1 MDRTGGSESQVLF
14 SVRWPGGSRTGVVGT
29 HFSLG
34 PSQHATVWVPPEVL
48 EQMGVEGRLVD
59 VRVVEHGCE
68 LRLSIGGRDTDSEWS
83 IGETTFAVS
92 RLPQNLLDAGDG
104 ALLGTS
110 VAMRRLRHDIRLA
123 ASSDAFILI
132 HGETGTG
139 KELIARALHEQSP
152 RREKPYVVIDCTA
165 VADTLFESELFGHTK
180 GAFSGASSHRV
191 GPFEEAD
198 GGTIF
203 IDEIGEIPLSMQ
215 PKLLRVLESGTVRR
229 VGENTHRSVDVRVIA
244 ATHRDLKQMVREG
257 TFRGDLYHRLAV
269 LELESPPLRE
279 RHGDLGL
286 LLRGLVGEERF
297 DELTEAQWEAIETYD
312 WSGNIRELRNFARRA
327 SVHGWSFGLFQAA
340 TDSSPET
347 RPPASS
353 ATPASAEE
361 SAPYENETLADYR
374 ARQLATCEH
383 RYLSSV
389 LKRTGG
395 NVTSAAQLAG
405 LNRSHFHRVLR
416 QHGIAAESV
425 RRART

>member
-1 MDRTGGSESQVLF
+1 MLF

-29 HFSLG
+29 RFSLG
-34 PSQHATVWVPPEVL
+34 PSQHASVWVPPEVL
-48 EQMGVEGRLVD
+48 EGMGFGKGLVD
-59 VRVVEHGCE
+59 VCVLEKDGE
-68 LRLSIGGRDTDSEWS
+68 LRLAMEGRNAGAEWS
-83 IGETTFAVS
+83 FGETTLAVS
-92 RLPQNLLDAGDG
+92 RLPRNLLDQGDDS
-104 ALLGTS
+104 LLGTS

-123 ASSDAFILI
+123 ASSDAFIII

-139 KELIARALHEQSP
+139 KELISRALHEQSP
-152 RREKPYVVIDCTA
+152 RRGKPYVVIDCTA
-165 VADTLFESELFGHTK
+165 VSDTLFESELFGHAK
-180 GAFSGASSHRV
+180 GAFSGATNHRV
-191 GPFEEAD
+191 GPFEEAN

-203 IDEIGEIPLSMQ
+203 IDEVGEIPLSMQ

-229 VGENTHRSVDVRVIA
+229 VGENTHRNVDVRVIA

-269 LELESPPLRE
+269 LELASPPLRE
-279 RHGDLGL
+279 RHGDLAL
-286 LLRGLVGEERF
+286 LLRSLVGQERF
-297 DELTEAQWEAIETYD
+297 DELTEAQWEAVETYD

-340 TDSSPET
+340 SDTSPET
-347 RPPASS
+347 RLPASTTDS
-353 ATPASAEE
+353 AFAEQ
-361 SAPYENETLADYR
+361 SDPYENETLADYR

-416 QHGIAAESV
+416 QHGIAADTV